1 MLIGVFFF
9 FFRRGFYHAESV
21 SFPLAFGN
29 IQMGQVNERSLS
41 TLIETRLFFSLFGHV
56 GHIARN
62 NLKFAFVS
70 PICKYIIFEH
80 TFLPETDPSPRMED
94 KIERRE
100 RNQNSLSQVVF

>member
-1 MLIGVFFF
+1 MFFF
-9 FFRRGFYHAESV
+9 FFRRGFYHAKSV
-21 SFPLAFGN
+21 SSPLASVWKYSNG
-29 IQMGQVNERSLS
+29 VNERSLS
-41 TLIETRLFFSLFGHV
+41 TLIDTRLFFSLFGHV
-56 GHIARN
+56 GHIVRN
-62 NLKFAFVS
+62 NLKFAFAEHVS

>member
-1 MLIGVFFF
+1 MAFITQSPSLL
-9 FFRRGFYHAESV
+9 HLH
-21 SFPLAFGN
+21 PFGN

-41 TLIETRLFFSLFGHV
+41 TLIDTRLFFSLFGHV